1 MQWNF
6 DDDRPI
12 WIQLTEQLTQGI
24 VTGVFA
30 SGSRLPTVRELAT
43 QAGVNPNTAQRALSQ
58 LEAEGLAIGERGAP
72 KMVTTDAGR
81 IAHVRDCAAQA
92 LAQGY
97 LASMAQLGYA
107 NVMAI
112 AYLNQELTMEAAP
125 ALGETAPTDAE
136 GGE

>member
-24 VTGVFA
+24 VTGVYA

-43 QAGVNPNTAQRALSQ
+43 QAGVNPNTAQRALAQ
-58 LEAEGLAIGERGAP
+58 LELDGLVIGERGAP
-72 KMVTTDAGR
+72 KMVTAEQGR
-81 IAHVRDCAAQA
+81 IDAVRDALAQA

-112 AYLNQELTMEAAP
+112 AYLNQELTPAQQEALLLDAVE
-125 ALGETAPTDAE
+125 GE
-136 GGE
+136 